1 MTFTLSLTLP
11 LAEITKVRLA
21 IGDVNAEAPMV
32 SDELI
37 TAQIATTGG
46 WQEAA
51 VACLRTVIAEMSATP
66 NFTADWLRVDTATG
80 IAALNDL
87 LSALKV
93 EFGLETTL
101 SSTSVQAVT
110 WTDDAEDA

>member
-11 LAEITKVRLA
+11 LADITKVRLA
-21 IGDVNAEAPMV
+21 IGDVNADAPMV

-37 TAQIATTGG
+37 SAQIATTGS
-46 WQEAA
+46 WQAAA
-51 VACLRTVIAEMSATP
+51 VACVRTVIAEMSATP
-66 NFTADWLRVDTATG
+66 SFQADWLRVDTETG
-80 IAALNDL
+80 IKALRDL
-87 LSALKV
+87 LVALKV

-110 WTDDAEDA
+110 WADDAEAP